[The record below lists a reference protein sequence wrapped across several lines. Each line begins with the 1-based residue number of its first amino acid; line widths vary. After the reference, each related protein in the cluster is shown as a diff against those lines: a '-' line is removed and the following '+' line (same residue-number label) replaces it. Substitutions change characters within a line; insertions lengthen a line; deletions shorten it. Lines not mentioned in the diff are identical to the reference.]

1 MYCQQYEVCFKFQ
14 SFVYSLFANFVAVLL
29 VAVNAVFNL
38 IDYNLFYYTYKG
50 LKQHEHPCNWVL
62 FV

>member
-1 MYCQQYEVCFKFQ
+1 LFQ
-14 SFVYSLFANFVAVLL
+14 FSIFCLFTFANFVAVLL

-38 IDYNLFYYTYKG
+38 IDYNLFNYTYKG